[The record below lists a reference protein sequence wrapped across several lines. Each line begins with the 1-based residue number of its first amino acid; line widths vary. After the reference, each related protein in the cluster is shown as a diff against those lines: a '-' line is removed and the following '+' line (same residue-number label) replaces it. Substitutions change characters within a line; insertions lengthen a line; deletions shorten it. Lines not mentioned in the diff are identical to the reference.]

1 MHKKLFVGGSMVA
14 LLGLVAAGAAALGQ
28 VQPKAVAGTDPDR
41 LVPAVNQQK
50 VANWQALP
58 AGGPAVRVNWGN
70 VQVNSDTSNEPQNEP
85 FVAVDPHNA
94 KHLVVGANN
103 WQAGNGSFQVTA
115 YTSFDAGRSWTTS
128 NPYIAP
134 NASRLNAA
142 DATVAFALDG
152 AVYFAFVAFNPA
164 AGAVAVSRSTDGG
177 RTWTSQNWASS
188 FTSEAADKP
197 VLAANNGSLALF
209 YQGSG
214 LYGRTSLDNGAT
226 WSASTLLDAAG
237 RNAAPVVDAQG
248 AVSVFYVA
256 GNTIKLARNVDLNSG
271 SFRTSV
277 VAATTPLQPRP
288 TQYRAA
294 IYPVAGIAP
303 NGTMYVA
310 WADGRNAGHGN
321 DILFTRSLPLGSAD
335 GKMAWATPTAVN
347 TDGGNADQLMPALT
361 VAADGAVTV
370 SWLDNRNDAANVN
383 YDIYATQAADGQH
396 FGANVRVTNQS
407 SNPANDPRLQ
417 GTMIGDYIGLAAGVN
432 GVYAVWTDTRNNNED
447 IFAAPL
453 ANTDLR

>member
-14 LLGLVAAGAAALGQ
+14 LLGLVAAGAAAVGQ
-28 VQPKAVAGTDPDR
+28 VQPKAVAGVDPDR
-41 LVPAVNQQK
+41 LVPAVNQQPA
-50 VANWQALP
+50 ANWKALP
-58 AGGPAVRVNWGN
+58 AGGPAVQLAWGN
-70 VQVNSDTSNEPQNEP
+70 MRVNSDATNEPQNEP
-85 FVAVDPHNA
+85 FVAVDPHNP

-115 YTSFDAGRSWTTS
+115 YTSFDAGKSWTTS

-142 DATVAFALDG
+142 DATVAFGRDG

-177 RTWTSQNWASS
+177 LTWAGQNWASS

-197 VLAANNGSLALF
+197 ALVAGNGSLNLF
-209 YQGSG
+209 YQGAG
-214 LYGRTSLDNGAT
+214 LYTRTSLDNGAT

-256 GNTIKLARNVDLNSG
+256 GNTIKLARNLDLNSG
-271 SFRTSV
+271 NFRTST
-277 VAATTPLQPRP
+277 VATTTPLQPRA
-288 TQYRAA
+288 TQYRAG

-321 DILFTRSLPLGSAD
+321 DIMFTRSLPLGSSD
-335 GKMAWATPTAVN
+335 GKQAWQAPVAVN
-347 TDGGNADQLMPALT
+347 TDSGNADQLMPALT

-383 YDIYATQAADGQH
+383 YDIYATQAADGKH
-396 FGANVRVTNQS
+396 FGPNVRVTTQS

>member
-1 MHKKLFVGGSMVA
+1 MPLA
-14 LLGLVAAGAAALGQ
+14 
-28 VQPKAVAGTDPDR
+28 
-41 LVPAVNQQK
+41 
-50 VANWQALP
+50 
-58 AGGPAVRVNWGN
+58 WGN
-70 VQVNSDTSNEPQNEP
+70 LQVNSDTGTEPQNEP

-115 YTSFDAGRSWTTS
+115 YTSFDAGQSWTTS

-142 DATVAFALDG
+142 DATVAFGADG

-177 RTWTSQNWASS
+177 LTWVGQTWASS

-197 VLAANNGSLALF
+197 VLAAGNGSLYLF

-214 LYGRTSLDNGAT
+214 LYGRTSLDNGAN

-237 RNAAPVVDAQG
+237 RNAAPVVTAQG

-256 GNTIKLARNVDLNSG
+256 GNSIKLARNVNLSTG
-271 SFRTSV
+271 SFSTST

-310 WADGRNAGHGN
+310 WADGRNTGHGN
-321 DILFTRSLPLGSAD
+321 DIMFTRSLPLGSSD
-335 GKMAWATPTAVN
+335 GKLGWQAPTAVN
-347 TDGGNADQLMPALT
+347 TDSGNADQLMPALT
-361 VAADGAVTV
+361 VATDGTVTV
-370 SWLDNRNDAANVN
+370 SWLDTRNDVSNVN
-383 YDIYATQAADGQH
+383 YDIYATQATDGKH
-396 FGANVRVTNQS
+396 FGTNVRITNQS
-407 SNPANDPRLQ
+407 SNPSNDPRLQ

-432 GVYAVWTDTRNNNED
+432 NVYAVWTDTRNNNQD
-447 IFAAPL
+447 IFAAPF